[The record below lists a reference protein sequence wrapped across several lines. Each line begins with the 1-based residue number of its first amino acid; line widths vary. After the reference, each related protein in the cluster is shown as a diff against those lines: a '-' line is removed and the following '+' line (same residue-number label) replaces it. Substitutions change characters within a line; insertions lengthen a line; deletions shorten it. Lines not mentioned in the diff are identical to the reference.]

1 MNQAGPIP
9 SEDAVE
15 SRQMPNV
22 GDVAGKKY
30 RLQRLLGAGGMGV
43 VFEAEH
49 IVLRQSVAIK
59 YLRPDLISMPGAI
72 ARFEREAR
80 AIGRMRGPHAARIVD
95 VDLDERGRPYMVM
108 EVLRGRDLEAELRAR
123 GALPI
128 KEAVD
133 WVLQACA
140 AIAQAHDAGI
150 VHRDLKPSN
159 LFLADDGTS
168 PPLSTPSSPGMRS
181 ASLEARHA
189 PNFDHATLGERAVGE
204 RAVGSA
210 AEWST
215 PGQHVAALEP
225 ERGRG
230 PVSAGAWSTPSGRNQ
245 DGCDARVVKVLD
257 FGISTLARDDP
268 ASTSTANCAG
278 TPIYMSPEQIR
289 CGNDVDGR
297 ADIWSLGVILYELL
311 TGTPPFGGTTTAAIA
326 AIVAD
331 AVPRPRDARP
341 EIPEGLERV
350 ILTALAKRPADR
362 FPTAGALAAALL
374 PFASA
379 EAVAGPYSL
388 RPSKEAFQ
396 DADTAM
402 ARIAGSPVSS
412 RPIEQA
418 APWSY
423 RMALRTFALSVA
435 IGFGGATAV
444 SLALDPTRVHAAV
457 TSLRPRSGGAGDVPS
472 SLRPRSGEA
481 GDVPS
486 SLRPRSG
493 EAGDVP
499 SLLPRDMP
507 LPRLAREAL
516 PSPAPSPSV
525 VPRMFA
531 DPVPPAPSASVV
543 SQETH
548 RKMGPASP
556 SAEPRT
562 AAAPSTWPRAGQA
575 SKASAPS
582 HVLAER

>member
-1 MNQAGPIP
+1 MNQAGSIP
-9 SEDAVE
+9 SDDADD
-15 SRQMPNV
+15 SGQMPVV

-123 GALPI
+123 GPLPI
-128 KEAVD
+128 QEAVD
-133 WVLQACA
+133 LVLQACA
-140 AIAQAHDAGI
+140 AIAQAHAAGI

-159 LFLADDGTS
+159 LFLADDGGSPRLNTS
-168 PPLSTPSSPGMRS
+168 PSSELTTPPP
-181 ASLEARHA
+181 ADVLC
-189 PNFDHATLGERAVGE
+189 
-204 RAVGSA
+204 
-210 AEWST
+210 
-215 PGQHVAALEP
+215 
-225 ERGRG
+225 
-230 PVSAGAWSTPSGRNQ
+230 RN
-245 DGCDARVVKVLD
+245 DAGCDARVVKVLD

-311 TGTPPFGGTTTAAIA
+311 TGTPPFCGTTTAAIA
-326 AIVAD
+326 AIVCD
-331 AVPRPRDARP
+331 AVPQPREARP

-396 DADTAM
+396 DASTAM
-402 ARIAGSPVSS
+402 ARIPQPPVSS
-412 RPIEQA
+412 HPIDQA
-418 APWSY
+418 APRSY
-423 RMALRTFALSVA
+423 RMALRTFAVSVA

-444 SLALDPTRVHAAV
+444 SLAVDPARVHAA
-457 TSLRPRSGGAGDVPS
+457 SLSFRPRDV
-472 SLRPRSGEA
+472 RPVKQA
-481 GDVPS
+481 
-486 SLRPRSG
+486 
-493 EAGDVP
+493 A
-499 SLLPRDMP
+499 
-507 LPRLAREAL
+507 EAL
-516 PSPAPSPSV
+516 PPPAPSPGAA
-525 VPRMFA
+525 PRLFA
-531 DPVPPAPSASVV
+531 DPFVPAPDENAVIASALPSASALP
-543 SQETH
+543 QEAP
-548 RKMGPASP
+548 RRIAPASP
-556 SAEPRT
+556 RAEPRP

>member
-9 SEDAVE
+9 SDDVVE
-15 SRQMPNV
+15 SGQMPNV
-22 GDVAGKKY
+22 GDVTGKKY

-123 GALPI
+123 GPLPI
-128 KEAVD
+128 QEAVD
-133 WVLQACA
+133 LVLQACA
-140 AIAQAHDAGI
+140 AIAEAHAAGI

-159 LFLADDGTS
+159 LFLADDGTAPRLTTS
-168 PPLSTPSSPGMRS
+168 PSSELTTPPRADARS
-181 ASLEARHA
+181 SEL
-189 PNFDHATLGERAVGE
+189 T
-204 RAVGSA
+204 
-210 AEWST
+210 T
-215 PGQHVAALEP
+215 PPPSHVP
-225 ERGRG
+225 CRND
-230 PVSAGAWSTPSGRNQ
+230 AGG
-245 DGCDARVVKVLD
+245 DARVVKVLD

-289 CGNDVDGR
+289 CGKDVDGR

-311 TGTPPFGGTTTAAIA
+311 TGTPPFCGATTAAIA

-331 AVPRPRDARP
+331 AVPRPREARP

-362 FPTAGALAAALL
+362 FPTAGALAAALV

-388 RPSKEAFQ
+388 RPSKEAFE
-396 DADTAM
+396 DATTAM
-402 ARIAGSPVSS
+402 ARISQPPVSS
-412 RPIEQA
+412 RPVEQS
-418 APWSY
+418 APRSY
-423 RMALRTFALSVA
+423 RMALRTFAVSVA
-435 IGFGGATAV
+435 IGFGAATAV
-444 SLALDPTRVHAAV
+444 SLAVDPTRVHAA
-457 TSLRPRSGGAGDVPS
+457 SA

-486 SLRPRSG
+486 SFRR
-493 EAGDVP
+493 
-499 SLLPRDMP
+499 RDAP
-507 LPRLAREAL
+507 PAKQAAEAL
-516 PSPAPSPSV
+516 PSVAPSPGA
-525 VPRMFA
+525 VPGMFA
-531 DPVPPAPSASVV
+531 DPFVPALEENTIASASP
-543 SQETH
+543 SGSALPQEAP
-548 RKMGPASP
+548 RKMAPASP
-556 SAEPRT
+556 RAQPRA